1 MLLNL
6 TFFKRAANGIKR
18 EAVEA
23 MATIIHAAKKTP
35 VPMRLINPRRRR
47 RLNLKKLR
55 VLIQINSKRPASIGQ
70 TVTNFLFLNREIMLN
85 AKAAFDKNMLCQ
97 RMILILTTHF
107 V

>member
-18 EAVEA
+18 EAVDA
-23 MATIIHAAKKTP
+23 IVTIIHSAKRAP
-35 VPMRLINPRRRR
+35 VATRLIDPRRRR

-85 AKAAFDKNMLCQ
+85 AKAAFDKNILC
-97 RMILILTTHF
+97 INFIIN